1 MTQLLGWSGT
11 LFACLGA
18 LLMAM
23 RLPAS
28 RYAYVCYL
36 AANAALIA
44 YAMLRADYP
53 LLALNVGLTLIS
65 VLGAWRWLARRE
77 ERGPIPVTL
86 ECERFA
92 RARRAMQATFGPP
105 PAMRTTGSARPR
117 CGGRSVAEPCRTAA
131 RKERG
136 DAVVGTAGH

>member
-23 RLPAS
+23 RLPTS
-28 RYAYVCYL
+28 RYAYVCFL

-44 YAMLRADYP
+44 YALLRADYP
-53 LLALNVGLTLIS
+53 LFALNLGLALIS
-65 VLGAWRWLARRE
+65 LLGAWRWLAQRE

-92 RARRAMQATFGPP
+92 RARRAMRA
-105 PAMRTTGSARPR
+105 TGSVRPR
-117 CGGRSVAEPCRTAA
+117 CGRLSGAQPCRTVS
-131 RKERG
+131 RKERTE
-136 DAVVGTAGH
+136 AYAGAAGQ